1 LRTEGS
7 TTIEPERDQNLTSN
21 GKVLIEST
29 QLRLKIA
36 STTAGDDGETKRHGE
51 MKGHVQN
58 STKGRVSP
66 KDGLTSGAQQEPR
79 EGDLE

>member
-21 GKVLIEST
+21 GKSRDTT

>member
-1 LRTEGS
+1 MRTEGS

-21 GKVLIEST
+21 GKSRDTT